1 MAKLTREEILKLAKL
16 ARISLTD
23 EEIESFGRDI
33 SSILEYVEQLKD
45 VDLGELTPTYQ
56 VTGLTNVFREDKVI
70 DYDET
75 PEDLL
80 KNSPDSEN
88 NQIKVRRML

>member
-16 ARISLTD
+16 ARIHLTE
-23 EEIESFGRDI
+23 EEIDSFGNDI
-33 SSILEYVEQLKD
+33 SIILEYVEQLKD
-45 VDLGELTPTYQ
+45 VDLGKLAPTYQ
-56 VTGLTNVFREDKVI
+56 VTGLTNVFREDVAV
-70 DYDET
+70 DYNET
-75 PEDLL
+75 PKELL